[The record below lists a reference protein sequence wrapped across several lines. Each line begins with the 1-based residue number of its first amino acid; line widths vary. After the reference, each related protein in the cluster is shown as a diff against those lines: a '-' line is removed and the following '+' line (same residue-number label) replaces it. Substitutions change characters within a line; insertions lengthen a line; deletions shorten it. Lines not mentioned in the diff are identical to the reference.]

1 MYPRKKCWQVDGKYL
16 YFIRVC
22 ISFVSVLVFVYTKGG
37 LRHEVFVGKKRWQVH
52 MLCINTF
59 TLFLYSHALYDT
71 FLHYIAL
78 QPEPSHQSTFPD
90 LSAHNP
96 HCSHWVT
103 LPQKF
108 GSWYSELKAGC
119 KTADNVTRCYF
130 IRWAWPTIFFTCTV
144 PVSSP
149 RFLHPQHSQHCQGV
163 TQDISFIFVL
173 LYF

>member
-59 TLFLYSHALYDT
+59 TLFLSSHALYDT

-78 QPEPSHQSTFPD
+78 QPEPSPAENFSRSKCTQPSLQPLGH
-90 LSAHNP
+90 SATKI
-96 HCSHWVT
+96 W
-103 LPQKF
+103 
-108 GSWYSELKAGC
+108 
-119 KTADNVTRCYF
+119 
-130 IRWAWPTIFFTCTV
+130 
-144 PVSSP
+144 
-149 RFLHPQHSQHCQGV
+149 
-163 TQDISFIFVL
+163 L
-173 LYF
+173 LIQ